1 MEGGLTFTIGK
12 GFGQMLQRIAWE
24 RLTEKLS
31 PRAAVEIITQSLPGC
46 TEGMAVDILD
56 GKIIL
61 GEDEATQEVT
71 GTPGAGG
78 KFNDWI
84 REQRIHLEEEAK
96 EWVKSLEGIRQTI
109 ADAGGYFEFTVRY
122 PELVSY
128 ISGDTDAGILDNPH
142 SGAVEQIKGVVEGA
156 NGFFVR
162 VGEVYEVIVWMCD
175 ALNTSRV
182 LFSDSVLRV
191 RTILDSLMCSDPEV
205 EASIRKQDFQK
216 QRLSEYMENEMKI
229 EEYHKTELKPVEIIE
244 GYDAGWLSPDG
255 EFYGL
260 NGSTGNLLHLN
271 IAERLLASKKIPV
284 KEMRN
289 PDRWLEENGW
299 VKVHHDW
306 ILFSGSFYGKT
317 LTDVQIEKL
326 YRYGQVCHRGVL
338 RLGTSQTQITAARLR
353 ETEPLML
360 NKFFD

>member
-56 GKIIL
+56 GKITL
-61 GEDEATQEVT
+61 GEDEATLEVT

-84 REQRIHLEEEAK
+84 RAQRVLLEEEAK
-96 EWVKSLEGIRQTI
+96 EWVEVLERLRQTI
-109 ADAGGYFEFTVRY
+109 ADAGAVRVHGAI
-122 PELVSY
+122 PGTCQLHFRMR
-128 ISGDTDAGILDNPH
+128 GAGLLDNPH
-142 SGAVEQIKGVVEGA
+142 SGTVEQIKGVVEGA

-191 RTILDSLMCSDPEV
+191 RAILDSLACSDPEV

-216 QRLSEYMENEMKI
+216 QRLSEFMENEMRI
-229 EEYHKTELKPVEIIE
+229 EEYHKTELKPVEITE

-255 EFYGL
+255 EFYSL
-260 NGSTGNLLHLN
+260 NGDVRNLLHLN

-317 LTDVQIEKL
+317 LTEAQIDKL
-326 YRYGQVCHRGVL
+326 YRYGQACCKGVL
-338 RLGTSQTQITAARLR
+338 LLGTSQKPITAERLR
-353 ETEPLML
+353 ATEPLML
-360 NKFFD
+360 NKLLN

>member
-12 GFGQMLQRIAWE
+12 GFGRMLTNIAWE
-24 RLTEKLS
+24 KLTDKLN
-31 PRAAVEIITQSLPGC
+31 PREAVELITKSLPGC

-61 GEDEATQEVT
+61 REDELTQEVL
-71 GTPGAGG
+71 GESGPGGR
-78 KFNDWI
+78 FNDWI
-84 REQRIHLEEEAK
+84 RGQRIQLEEDAK
-96 EWVKSLEGIRQTI
+96 EWVEALEKVRQTI
-109 ADAGGYFEFTVRY
+109 ADAGGKFEFTVRY

-128 ISGDTDAGILDNPH
+128 ISGDKDAGLLDNPH
-142 SGAVEQIKGVVEGA
+142 SDAVEQIKGTVEGA
-156 NGFFVR
+156 TNFFVK
-162 VGEVYEVIVWMCD
+162 VSEVYEVIVWMCD

-182 LFSDSVLRV
+182 ILPDPILSMH
-191 RTILDSLMCSDPEV
+191 TILDSLMCSDPEV

-216 QRLSEYMENEMKI
+216 QRLSEWMENEKKI
-229 EEYHKTELKPVEIIE
+229 EEYHQTELKPVEITE

-255 EFYGL
+255 DFYGL
-260 NGSTGNLLHLN
+260 NGSVGNMLHLN

-317 LTDVQIEKL
+317 LTEIQIDKL
-326 YRYGQVCHRGVL
+326 YHYGNVCHKGVL
-338 RLGTSQTQITAARLR
+338 LLGTSQEPITATRLR
-353 ETEPLML
+353 ATEPIML
-360 NKFFD
+360 NKLLN

>member
-1 MEGGLTFTIGK
+1 
-12 GFGQMLQRIAWE
+12 MLQRIAWE
-24 RLTEKLS
+24 KLTEKYN
-31 PRAAVEIITQSLPGC
+31 PREAVEIITKSLPGC

-61 GEDEATQEVT
+61 GEDEATQEVL

-96 EWVKSLEGIRQTI
+96 EWVEALERLRRTI
-109 ADAGGYFEFTVRY
+109 ADAGGKFEFSVRY
-122 PELVSY
+122 PELISY
-128 ISGDTDAGILDNPH
+128 LSGDKDAGLLDYPRSNV
-142 SGAVEQIKGVVEGA
+142 VEEIKGAIEGA
-156 NGFFVR
+156 KNFFVK
-162 VGEVYEVIVWMCD
+162 VSEVYEVIVWMCD
-175 ALNTSRV
+175 ALNMSRV
-182 LFSDSVLRV
+182 ILPDPILSMH
-191 RTILDSLMCSDPEV
+191 TILDSLMCSDPEV

-216 QRLSEYMENEMKI
+216 QRLSEWMEER
-229 EEYHKTELKPVEIIE
+229 EENQTELEPVEITE

-255 EFYGL
+255 DFYGL

-317 LTDVQIEKL
+317 LTEAQIEKL

-338 RLGTSQTQITAARLR
+338 RLGTAQTQITAVRFRA
-353 ETEPLML
+353 TEPIML
-360 NKFFD
+360 NKLMA

>member
-24 RLTEKLS
+24 KLTEKYN
-31 PRAAVEIITQSLPGC
+31 PREAIEIITKSLPGC

-61 GEDEATQEVT
+61 GEDEATQEVL
-71 GTPGAGG
+71 GTPGEGG
-78 KFNDWI
+78 KFDIWI
-84 REQRIHLEEEAK
+84 KITRAALEVEAT
-96 EWVKSLEGIRQTI
+96 EWVETLEGLRQTI
-109 ADAGGYFEFTVRY
+109 ADAGGEFKFTVRY

-142 SGAVEQIKGVVEGA
+142 SGTVEQIKGAIEGA
-156 NGFFVR
+156 NDFFAKVE
-162 VGEVYEVIVWMCD
+162 EVYGVIVWMCD
-175 ALNTSRV
+175 ALNISRV

-191 RTILDSLMCSDPEV
+191 RTIIDSLMCSDPEV

-216 QRLSEYMENEMKI
+216 QRLSEYMENELKI
-229 EEYHKTELKPVEIIE
+229 EEYHKTELEPVEITE

-255 EFYGL
+255 DFYGL

-338 RLGTSQTQITAARLR
+338 RLGTSQTQVTAVRLR
-353 ETEPLML
+353 ATEPLML
-360 NKFFD
+360 NKLMA

>member
-1 MEGGLTFTIGK
+1 MEGDLKFTIGK

-31 PRAAVEIITQSLPGC
+31 PMAAVEIITQSLPGC

-96 EWVKSLEGIRQTI
+96 EWVKSLEGIRQEI
-109 ADAGGYFEFTVRY
+109 ADAGGKFEFTVRY

-128 ISGDTDAGILDNPH
+128 ISGCEDAGLLDNPH
-142 SGAVEQIKGVVEGA
+142 SGTVEQIKGAIEGSNDFFAKVE
-156 NGFFVR
+156 
-162 VGEVYEVIVWMCD
+162 EVYGVIVWMCD

-191 RTILDSLMCSDPEV
+191 RVILDSLACSDPEV

-216 QRLSEYMENEMKI
+216 QRLSEFMENEMKI
-229 EEYHKTELKPVEIIE
+229 EEYHKTELEPVEITE

-260 NGSTGNLLHLN
+260 NGGAGNLLHLN
-271 IAERLLASKKIPV
+271 IAERLLASKKIPI

-299 VKVHHDW
+299 VKVHHDL

-360 NKFFD
+360 NKLLE